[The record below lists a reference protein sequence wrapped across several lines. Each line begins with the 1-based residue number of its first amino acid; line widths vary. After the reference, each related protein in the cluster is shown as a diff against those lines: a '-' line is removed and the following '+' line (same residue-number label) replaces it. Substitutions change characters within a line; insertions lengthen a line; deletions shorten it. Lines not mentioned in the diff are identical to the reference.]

1 MIPPHVFQTFLFI
14 AKMKSNRNQ
23 KFQVDYPENN
33 KDSTTD
39 DTRHRTICCGYT
51 HLRTTQSHNK

>member
-1 MIPPHVFQTFLFI
+1 MVLSKMMTLPHVFQTFLFI

-23 KFQVDYPENN
+23 KFQVGYPENN

-39 DTRHRTICCGYT
+39 DTRHITIT
-51 HLRTTQSHNK
+51 I